1 VSSSALSS
9 DNGLIFHWEAPRPR
23 QLAIAGFLF
32 ASIVG
37 HAFCFYMFQI
47 IYPPAVAL
55 LPPPAHVTVIASNTE
70 EGRTLLRWI
79 EAEDP
84 ALASITQRPPDAKTV
99 LLPALQHVPSYLNTQ
114 PSLKKLPP
122 LISDLRVPSSQ
133 PSAPVPLARARKAP
147 AMLTVPT
154 TVTFSSEL
162 ADLGAPQEPGVKWS
176 ASTREPPQSAE
187 FHVAVTDRGLLRY
200 CFLERSS
207 GDAALDEQAQK
218 YLALCRF
225 TGSARENSATEK
237 QLIWAMATFE
247 WGNDVTLPPSS
258 SSEAPAP

>member
-1 VSSSALSS
+1 VSSSALPL
-9 DNGLIFHWEAPRPR
+9 DNGLIFHWEAPRHR
-23 QLAIAGFLF
+23 RVIIAGFLI

-55 LPPPAHVTVIASNTE
+55 LPPPARVAVIAANTE

-84 ALASITQRPPDAKTV
+84 ALASITQRPLDAKDV
-99 LLPALQHVPSYLNTQ
+99 PLPALQHVPSYLSTQ

-133 PSAPVPLARARKAP
+133 PPAPAPLARTRPDAAMPVAP
-147 AMLTVPT
+147 TII
-154 TVTFSSEL
+154 TFSSEL
-162 ADLGAPQEPGVKWS
+162 AAFEPPQKPSVKWS

-187 FHVAVTDRGLLRY
+187 FFVAVTDRGLLGY
-200 CFLERSS
+200 CFLESSS

-218 YLALCRF
+218 YLARCRF
-225 TGSARENSATEK
+225 AAGAREN
-237 QLIWAMATFE
+237 LIWAIATVE
-247 WGNDVTLPPSS
+247 WGNDVMLPPSS
-258 SSEAPAP
+258 ITERPAP

>member
-1 VSSSALSS
+1 LSS
-9 DNGLIFHWEAPRPR
+9 DNGLIFHWEAPRRR
-23 QLAIAGFLF
+23 QLAIAGFLV

-37 HAFCFYMFQI
+37 HAFCFYMFQV

-55 LPPPAHVTVIASNTE
+55 LPPPARVTVIASNTE

-84 ALASITQRPPDAKTV
+84 ALASITQRPPNAKEV
-99 LLPALQHVPSYLNTQ
+99 PLPALQHVPSYLNTQ
-114 PSLKKLPP
+114 SSLKKLPP

-133 PSAPVPLARARKAP
+133 PPAPVPFPRERKVPTLLA
-147 AMLTVPT
+147 VPT

-162 ADLGAPQEPGVKWS
+162 ADLGKPQRPAVQWR
-176 ASTREPPQSAE
+176 ASTREPPQNAE
-187 FHVAVTDRGLLRY
+187 FRVAVTNSGVLRY
-200 CFLERSS
+200 CFLESSS
-207 GDAALDEQAQK
+207 GDASLDEQAQK

-225 TGSARENSATEK
+225 TGGARETSAAK
-237 QLIWAMATFE
+237 QDLIWTIATVE

-258 SSEAPAP
+258 GPEALAP